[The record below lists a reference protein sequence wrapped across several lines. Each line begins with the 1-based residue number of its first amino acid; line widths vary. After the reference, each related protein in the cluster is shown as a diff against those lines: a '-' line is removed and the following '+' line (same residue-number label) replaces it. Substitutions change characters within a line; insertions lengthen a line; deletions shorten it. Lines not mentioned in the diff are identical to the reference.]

1 MSDIQKFIEHY
12 IASLLFYGQEED
24 ENMTAD
30 ELAPCAFDEISREC
44 QDFLANHGDLVRQ
57 AEAVYGLEN
66 VAHDLYLTRN
76 GHGCG
81 FWDGDL
87 PEKLGAKLT
96 AIAKELGEEN
106 PYYGDDGKIY
116 V

>member
-1 MSDIQKFIEHY
+1 MSDIRTFIQHY

-24 ENMTAD
+24 EKMMVD
-30 ELAPCAFDEISREC
+30 ELAPETLEEISREC
-44 QDFLANHGDLVRQ
+44 QDFLANNGDLVRQ
-57 AEAVYGLEN
+57 AEAFYGFEQI
-66 VAHDLYLTRN
+66 AHELYLTRN

-87 PEKLGAKLT
+87 PEVLGEKLT
-96 AIAKELGEEN
+96 AIAKELGEQS